1 VDETPRPQPALG
13 DGYSVAGL
21 IRAVL
26 ERGRPCRFEARG
38 SSMHP
43 AVRDGDVVTLRP
55 LGPAGPR
62 LGDIVAFVP
71 PGTEAVRLH
80 RVVGIADGTYVLKGD
95 NGLVDD
101 GRVARPDILGQVVR
115 IERDGRARRVGP
127 AFLAAGLARLSR
139 SSWFTRCSRRLR
151 RAFGRPDRKA

>member
-1 VDETPRPQPALG
+1 MDETPRPRPSLG

-26 ERGRPCRFEARG
+26 ERGRPCRYEARG

-43 AVRDGDVVTLRP
+43 AVKDGDVVTLRP
-55 LGPAGPR
+55 VGAAGPR
-62 LGDIVAFVP
+62 LGDIVAFVL

-80 RVVGIADGTYVLKGD
+80 RVVGIADGRYLLKGD

-101 GRVARPDILGQVVR
+101 GEVGRQDILGAVVR
-115 IERDGRARRVGP
+115 IERNGRALRVGP
-127 AFLAAGLARLSR
+127 GFLAAGLARLSR
-139 SSWFTRCSRRLR
+139 SSWFTRYSMRLR
-151 RAFGRPDRKA
+151 RALGLRDRKV